1 MFGLFGKKD
10 EQSLKERISEC
21 QKKKDWDRLA
31 RTYYDL
37 GVDAMNKGELNK
49 AVMWLSR
56 ADTVY
61 SASDETYEHV
71 GKNRLFHKEIVS
83 DCSDRIGAL
92 EDESLLYNDVP
103 ADVDEKA
110 EEMGDLQVRV
120 WGLLSLARLVHLGD
134 RLGSFPG
141 CEVLGKLGWAV
152 DTVLKS
158 FKGELT
164 EDEFNALKDLSGELY
179 DFGDSEEFWGA
190 GNEITVEG
198 GEPFQVFDLNGMMG
212 VHLNIDEYISG
223 HLDMMSILSQ
233 DEPLPPPETGII
245 SCALLLDYYV
255 RTGTDKVED
264 VPQVKAEL
272 KRIESDREFV
282 CSDLTW
288 EKVRERVEEYKALDI
303 LKL

>member
-10 EQSLKERISEC
+10 EQSLKERIIEC

-120 WGLLSLARLVHLGD
+120 WGLLSLARLVQIG
-134 RLGSFPG
+134 
-141 CEVLGKLGWAV
+141 
-152 DTVLKS
+152 
-158 FKGELT
+158 
-164 EDEFNALKDLSGELY
+164 
-179 DFGDSEEFWGA
+179 
-190 GNEITVEG
+190 
-198 GEPFQVFDLNGMMG
+198 
-212 VHLNIDEYISG
+212 
-223 HLDMMSILSQ
+223 
-233 DEPLPPPETGII
+233 
-245 SCALLLDYYV
+245 
-255 RTGTDKVED
+255 
-264 VPQVKAEL
+264 
-272 KRIESDREFV
+272 
-282 CSDLTW
+282 
-288 EKVRERVEEYKALDI
+288 
-303 LKL
+303 